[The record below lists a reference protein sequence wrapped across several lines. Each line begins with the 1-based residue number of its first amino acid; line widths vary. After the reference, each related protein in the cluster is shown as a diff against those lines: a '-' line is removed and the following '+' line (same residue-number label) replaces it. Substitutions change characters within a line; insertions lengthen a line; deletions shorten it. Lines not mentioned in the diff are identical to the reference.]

1 MDEHLE
7 SQIRHLYVANFGIPR
22 VLPQQCYRIPSGR
35 NSPTITCDF
44 PLNLANLGSQ
54 SISPRINRGAL
65 MWLRGWIMLS
75 VLTSIALIVLFVGF
89 LIHAS
94 LPFFSEYG
102 VSPIIGREWYP
113 YEDLYGFL
121 PALVG
126 SAWAIAIAL
135 IIALPC
141 GLAAA
146 IVSVEILPLR
156 YQSTVNLG
164 IDILAG
170 IPSVVYGLL
179 GIALLLPWL
188 ENNLDLLTGHSLL
201 AAGLLLSVM
210 ILPTI
215 TRLSQDAFRDIDNS
229 YREAAN
235 NLGLNWSQQ
244 LVAVLLPQAWPS
256 IRSASLLATGRG
268 LGETI
273 AVMLVVGSID
283 RLPDPWYNLLT
294 PAQTITSRIGR
305 EMGEASVGS
314 DQWSALMAC
323 GLVLTL
329 CVAVL
334 SIIAHTP
341 HKRAAHD

>member
-1 MDEHLE
+1 
-7 SQIRHLYVANFGIPR
+7 
-22 VLPQQCYRIPSGR
+22 
-35 NSPTITCDF
+35 
-44 PLNLANLGSQ
+44 
-54 SISPRINRGAL
+54 
-65 MWLRGWIMLS
+65 MWLRSWITFS
-75 VLTSIALIVLFVGF
+75 VIFSLALVLIFVGF
-89 LIHAS
+89 LVSAS
-94 LPFFSEYG
+94 LPFFLDYG
-102 VSPIIGREWYP
+102 LSPIVSSEWYP

-126 SAWAIAIAL
+126 SARAIVIAL
-135 IIALPC
+135 AIALPC

-146 IVSVEILPLR
+146 IVSVEILPQHYHGLI
-156 YQSTVNLG
+156 NLC

-188 ENNLDLLTGHSLL
+188 ENNLDLLSGHSLL
-201 AAGLLLSVM
+201 AAGLLLAVM

-215 TRLSQDAFRDIDNS
+215 TRLSQDALRDVDNS
-229 YREAAN
+229 YREAAS
-235 NLGLNWSQQ
+235 NLGLDWSQR
-244 LVAVLLPQAWPS
+244 LFSVLLPQAWPG

-283 RLPDPWYNLLT
+283 RIPEPWYNLLA

-314 DQWSALMAC
+314 SQWSALMAC

-329 CVAVL
+329 CVMLL
-334 SIIAHTP
+334 SIVAHAP
-341 HKRAAHD
+341 RKRLARG

>member
-1 MDEHLE
+1 
-7 SQIRHLYVANFGIPR
+7 
-22 VLPQQCYRIPSGR
+22 
-35 NSPTITCDF
+35 
-44 PLNLANLGSQ
+44 
-54 SISPRINRGAL
+54 
-65 MWLRGWIMLS
+65 MWLRSWIIFS
-75 VLTSIALIVLFVGF
+75 VIISAALIVLFVGF
-89 LIHAS
+89 LANAS
-94 LPFFSEYG
+94 LPFFADYG
-102 VSPIIGREWYP
+102 LSPIIGSEWYP

-121 PALVG
+121 PALLG
-126 SAWAIAIAL
+126 SAWAILIAL
-135 IIALPC
+135 AIALPC
-141 GLAAA
+141 GLATA
-146 IVSVEILPLR
+146 IVSVELLPQR
-156 YQSTVNLG
+156 YQSAVNLC

-188 ENNLDLLTGHSLL
+188 ESNLDLLSGHSLL

-215 TRLSQDAFRDIDNS
+215 TRLSQDALHDIDIS

-244 LVAVLLPQAWPS
+244 LISVLLPQAWPS

-283 RLPDPWYNLLT
+283 RIPEPWYNLLA

-314 DQWSALMAC
+314 SQWSALMAC

-329 CVAVL
+329 AVTLL
-334 SIIAHTP
+334 SLIAHTP
-341 HKRAAHD
+341 HKRMAHG